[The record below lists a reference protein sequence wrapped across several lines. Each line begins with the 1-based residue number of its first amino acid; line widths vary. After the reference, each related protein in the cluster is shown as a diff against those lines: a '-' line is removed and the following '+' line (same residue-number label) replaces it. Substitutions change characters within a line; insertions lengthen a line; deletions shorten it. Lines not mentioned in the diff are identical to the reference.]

1 VVRTANLEVVRDQ
14 INWTFRYKRVLA
26 TLWRIAEHA
35 AAPGLAAVSWVAAT
49 TGRAWVAVLLRHA
62 TSRRGLLLADVAVL
76 GLTEVHLVLLH
87 LLLLAREGLLLHVVL
102 LRILL
107 VHLLLAVAVA
117 ASVTSLVVA
126 TTTSLGIGTRRLGV
140 VARRS
145 LALVVSS
152 TVAVVRLFLLHRRL
166 KVLISGRINLCPQIS
181 FSINALFLRVQKW
194 RQLFW
199 RTYNEFRWLAI
210 KINNKLGACAPP

>member
-1 VVRTANLEVVRDQ
+1 M
-14 INWTFRYKRVLA
+14 LA

-76 GLTEVHLVLLH
+76 GLAEVHLVLRH
-87 LLLLAREGLLLHVVL
+87 MLLLAREGLLLHVL

-117 ASVTSLVVA
+117 ASVTSLIVA

-152 TVAVVRLFLLHRRL
+152 TVAVVRLFLLHGRL
-166 KVLISGRINLCPQIS
+166 KVLISGRI
-181 FSINALFLRVQKW
+181 
-194 RQLFW
+194 
-199 RTYNEFRWLAI
+199 
-210 KINNKLGACAPP
+210 

>member
-1 VVRTANLEVVRDQ
+1 MVRTANLEVVRDQ

-76 GLTEVHLVLLH
+76 GLAQVHLVLLH
-87 LLLLAREGLLLHVVL
+87 LLLLAREGLLLHVLL

-107 VHLLLAVAVA
+107 VHLLLAVA

-152 TVAVVRLFLLHRRL
+152 TVAVVRLFLLHGRL
-166 KVLISGRINLCPQIS
+166 KVLISGRI
-181 FSINALFLRVQKW
+181 
-194 RQLFW
+194 
-199 RTYNEFRWLAI
+199 
-210 KINNKLGACAPP
+210 

>member
-1 VVRTANLEVVRDQ
+1 MVRTANLEVVRDQ

-62 TSRRGLLLADVAVL
+62 SRRGMLLADVVLL
-76 GLTEVHLVLLH
+76 GLAEVHLVLLH

-107 VHLLLAVAVA
+107 VHLLLAVA

-152 TVAVVRLFLLHRRL
+152 TVAVVRLFLLHGRL
-166 KVLISGRINLCPQIS
+166 KVLISGRI
-181 FSINALFLRVQKW
+181 
-194 RQLFW
+194 
-199 RTYNEFRWLAI
+199 
-210 KINNKLGACAPP
+210 

>member
-1 VVRTANLEVVRDQ
+1 MVRTANLEVVRDQ

-62 TSRRGLLLADVAVL
+62 SRRGMLLADVVLL
-76 GLTEVHLVLLH
+76 GLAEVHLVLLH
-87 LLLLAREGLLLHVVL
+87 LLLLAREGLLLHVLL

-181 FSINALFLRVQKW
+181 FSINALFL
-194 RQLFW
+194 
-199 RTYNEFRWLAI
+199 
-210 KINNKLGACAPP
+210 

>member
-1 VVRTANLEVVRDQ
+1 
-14 INWTFRYKRVLA
+14 VLA

-35 AAPGLAAVSWVAAT
+35 AAPGLPAASWVAAT

-76 GLTEVHLVLLH
+76 GLAEIHLVLRH
-87 LLLLAREGLLLHVVL
+87 MLLLAREGLLLHVL

-117 ASVTSLVVA
+117 ASVTSLIVA

-152 TVAVVRLFLLHRRL
+152 TVAVVRLFLLHGRL
-166 KVLISGRINLCPQIS
+166 KVLISGRI
-181 FSINALFLRVQKW
+181 
-194 RQLFW
+194 
-199 RTYNEFRWLAI
+199 
-210 KINNKLGACAPP
+210 

>member
-1 VVRTANLEVVRDQ
+1 
-14 INWTFRYKRVLA
+14 VLA

-76 GLTEVHLVLLH
+76 GLAEVHLVLRH
-87 LLLLAREGLLLHVVL
+87 MLLLAREGLLLHVL

-117 ASVTSLVVA
+117 ASVTSLIVA

-152 TVAVVRLFLLHRRL
+152 TVAVVRLFLLHGRL
-166 KVLISGRINLCPQIS
+166 KVLISGRI
-181 FSINALFLRVQKW
+181 
-194 RQLFW
+194 
-199 RTYNEFRWLAI
+199 
-210 KINNKLGACAPP
+210 

>member
-49 TGRAWVAVLLRHA
+49 TGRSWVAVLLRHA
-62 TSRRGLLLADVAVL
+62 SRRGMLLADVAVL

-166 KVLISGRINLCPQIS
+166 KVLISGRI
-181 FSINALFLRVQKW
+181 
-194 RQLFW
+194 
-199 RTYNEFRWLAI
+199 
-210 KINNKLGACAPP
+210 